1 MAHKVT
7 MTLTPF
13 KNSKMTMCAFK
24 LEMESSEKKKIDV
37 PPMTDSLN
45 MTVIVQSVRD
55 FEKFK
60 LYMNKSHIN
69 NKEISI
75 YDSTGRKVI
84 VYKKDR
90 YDNKPGT
97 ILYHSADITNLSEI
111 IIPEVETNEIIIS
124 PSLLML
130 DQLVVGGEK
139 YLCDELSKLIE
150 INGLEK
156 LSKTTVFI
164 EKRHEKLIK
173 TSWDLKI
180 FNKVIFTKDGYNI
193 LGVVQYMMGHFNPT
207 NTSEIINIDFQDECG
222 KFCSN
227 TLEGSASISL
237 HGNGFNITFQGRT
250 TIIGIISL
258 FSPEIIKE
266 FPGINVI
273 ISPDLLT
280 LSEEQ
285 YLQLLDSI
293 HLHKTLNSFN
303 PDISALATF
312 MKSNADLIISYLMT
326 SSKIAIFDS
335 KSTNNWDCIIYA
347 YFKEIIDSI
356 SSIICNPEKNYSSD
370 ATLPSFNW
378 KSIPPPPIFGARQYT
393 VAPTFGARQYIEAP
407 QEEY

>member
-1 MAHKVT
+1 

-13 KNSKMTMCAFK
+13 KNSEITLCAFK
-24 LEMESSEKKKIDV
+24 LELKPSEKKKNDV

-45 MTVIVQSVRD
+45 VTVIVQSVRD

-60 LYMNKSHIN
+60 LDMNKAPIN

-75 YDSTGRKVI
+75 YDSTGRKII

-97 ILYHSADITNLSEI
+97 VSYHSADITNLSEI

-124 PSLLML
+124 PSFLML

-156 LSKTTVFI
+156 LSKTTVII
-164 EKRHEKLIK
+164 ENRHEKLIK

-193 LGVVQYMMGHFNPT
+193 LGVVQYMMGHFNPM
-207 NTSEIINIDFQDECG
+207 NTSEIINIDFQVECG

-227 TLEGSASISL
+227 TLEGSAAISL

-258 FSPEIIKE
+258 FSPKLINE
-266 FPGINVI
+266 FPGIKVI
-273 ISPDLLT
+273 ISPDLLI

-312 MKSNADLIISYLMT
+312 MKLNADLIISYLMPL
-326 SSKIAIFDS
+326 SKIILFNS
-335 KSTNNWDCIIYA
+335 KSTNQWDRIIYA

-356 SSIICNPEKNYSSD
+356 SSIICNPEKKYSSD
-370 ATLPSFNW
+370 VTLPSFNW
-378 KSIPPPPIFGARQYT
+378 ESIPPPPIFGTRQYT
-393 VAPTFGARQYIEAP
+393 IAPTFGTRQYIEAP